1 MPRFPALP
9 LLVLVTLAIVVA
21 RAQTPPRSKAAT
33 KKAPAKTEG
42 SLKPPVWKIESLA
55 VEGNQNYTGWQI
67 LEISGLKV
75 GQPVTKQEFDKARD
89 RLIATGAFENVGY
102 RYAPSSAST
111 GYNATLQVQEAQPV
125 YPYKFEDL
133 PADPKEMEAA
143 LKQGDL
149 LFGAK
154 IPATEAV
161 LKRYAAALQQY
172 LETKGFKDKVI
183 AKVTLENV
191 SDLMV
196 VFRPNTAPISV
207 AEVRF
212 TGTTVIPAIE
222 LQRAIHGVAIGS
234 VYQESRFRQYLETTI
249 RPLYEDRGRVRVA
262 FPKITTA
269 GASDVKGIIVT
280 VEVTEGDPYNLGDVN
295 IEGATAKV
303 KFKTG
308 EPVNMT
314 AVLEGIEQVLQQVRH
329 QGYMK
334 ATTQVDRKIDDKKH
348 VLNLAV
354 RVIPGQQYTFGE
366 LSIRG
371 LDING
376 EAAMKRMWGLLP
388 GKPFDAGYPDT
399 FLRRVR
405 EEGLFDSLGETKS
418 VVKVN
423 EGDHTADVALLFHGA
438 PLPEGQR
445 GRRRERP

>member
-9 LLVLVTLAIVVA
+9 LLLLVALAVA
-21 RAQTPPRSKAAT
+21 TAQTPAKKPAA
-33 KKAPAKTEG
+33 KKAPAKSIE
-42 SLKPPVWKIESLA
+42 LKPPVWKIESLNI
-55 VEGNQNYTGWQI
+55 EGNQNYTAAQI
-67 LEISGLKV
+67 LQISGLKV
-75 GQPVTKQEFDKARD
+75 GQPVTKQEFDRARD

-102 RYAPSSAST
+102 RYEPSSTST

-143 LKQGDL
+143 LQQGDL
-149 LFGAK
+149 LFGPK
-154 IPATEAV
+154 IPATEAL
-161 LKRYAAALQQY
+161 LKRYSAALQQY

-191 SDLMV
+191 NDLMV

-212 TGTTVIPAIE
+212 TGATVIPAIE

-262 FPKITTA
+262 FPKLTTA
-269 GASDVKGIIVT
+269 KASDVKGIIVT
-280 VEVTEGDPYNLGDVN
+280 VEVAEGDSYNLGDVN
-295 IEGATAKV
+295 IEGAAAKA
-303 KFKTG
+303 KFKSG

-314 AVLEGIEQVLQQVRH
+314 AVQEGIEQVLQQVRR

-334 ATTQVDRKIDDKKH
+334 AAAQVDRKIDDKKH
-348 VLNLAV
+348 VLNLTV
-354 RVIPGQQYTFGE
+354 RVTPGQQYTFGE
-366 LSIRG
+366 LSIQG

-376 EAAMKRMWGLLP
+376 EAAMKRMWGLQP

-405 EEGLFDSLGETKS
+405 EEGLFDSLGETRS

-423 EGDHTADVALLFHGA
+423 EGEHTADVTLLFRGA
-438 PLPEGQR
+438 PLPQGQR
-445 GRRRERP
+445 GRRPERP